1 MHRDQDAVHVGR
13 FVQVFITG
21 DDHMRHTVETFPPH
35 KTTALLR
42 AAQRVVELHDN
53 GALSKVPDDS
63 VAIGILRDL
72 VFTPEPPPKS
82 GVTIDHTGNFV

>member
-1 MHRDQDAVHVGR
+1 MARDQDAVHVGR

-21 DDHMRHTVETFPPH
+21 DNQMRHTVQTFPES
-35 KTTALLR
+35 KLLALLR
-42 AAQRVVELHDN
+42 AAQRVVELHDS
-53 GALSKVPDDS
+53 GSLSKVPDDS

-82 GVTIDHTGNFV
+82 GVTIDHTGSFV